1 MLQSAQ
7 FKQVKDVKIYGPP
20 IMFTDASQN
29 KYQNSLSDNLLS
41 RVKHATSLEYL
52 LNKRVKFEQWKFCP
66 LTQIVF

>member
-29 KYQNSLSDNLLS
+29 KYRNSLSDNLLS
-41 RVKHATSLEYL
+41 RVKHATSLEYPIYL
-52 LNKRVKFEQWKFCP
+52 AA
-66 LTQIVF
+66 